1 MDLNWDNPALRR
13 EVYDMID
20 WWLAKGVD
28 GFRMDVINLISK
40 DGLADGSEALA
51 GAIGLRGIE
60 HYFYGPRLHE
70 YLAEMRRE
78 SFGRYDAVTVG
89 ETAGLGMQMSKMLTA
104 ESRAELDMVFNFD
117 ALENPG
123 KTRFDDYR
131 YDLRYL
137 KKYLL
142 DWQQNYG
149 DNCWMSLFLKTT
161 TTRAW

>member
-1 MDLNWDNPALRR
+1 MSFFSGPAWNYYPERDEWALHLFSKKQMDLNWDNPALRR

-70 YLAEMRRE
+70 YLARCG
-78 SFGRYDAVTVG
+78 GRALAVT
-89 ETAGLGMQMSKMLTA
+89 TPSLWARRPGLGMQMSKMLTA
-104 ESRAELDMVFNFD
+104 ESRADLDMVFNFD
-117 ALENPG
+117 ALENPA
-123 KTRFDDYR
+123 KTR
-131 YDLRYL
+131 LTIT
-137 KKYLL
+137 
-142 DWQQNYG
+142 G
-149 DNCWMSLFLKTT
+149 TT
-161 TTRAW
+161 CAT

>member
-1 MDLNWDNPALRR
+1 
-13 EVYDMID
+13 MID

-89 ETAGLGMQMSKMLTA
+89 ETAGLGMQICPKCSPR
-104 ESRAELDMVFNFD
+104 RA
-117 ALENPG
+117 ARSWTWCSTS
-123 KTRFDDYR
+123 TRWR
-131 YDLRYL
+131 
-137 KKYLL
+137 
-142 DWQQNYG
+142 
-149 DNCWMSLFLKTT
+149 
-161 TTRAW
+161 TRARPALTITGTTCAT

>member
-1 MDLNWDNPALRR
+1 MNHYPERDEWALHLFSKKQMDLNWDNPALRR

-60 HYFYGPRLHE
+60 HYFTARACTNIWQRCGG
-70 YLAEMRRE
+70 E

-89 ETAGLGMQMSKMLTA
+89 ETAGLGHADVQNAHRGEPRGAGHGVQLR
-104 ESRAELDMVFNFD
+104 RAGE
-117 ALENPG
+117 PG
-123 KTRFDDYR
+123 QDP
-131 YDLRYL
+131 L
-137 KKYLL
+137 
-142 DWQQNYG
+142 
-149 DNCWMSLFLKTT
+149 
-161 TTRAW
+161 